1 MLGWSHRDK
10 NYTVVIKIWSID
22 CYEIFISQMTV
33 DFLLFTYFFF
43 TAKNVIGLNC
53 LYEWHAGFP
62 IRNGNCLS
70 FPSTWGHLRIFYGV
84 HVPHLF
90 VLFSVLYF
98 LLVCLR
104 PVSCVPDSVSVAGF
118 SILDCPFGFL

>member
-33 DFLLFTYFFF
+33 DFLLFTHFFF
-43 TAKNVIGLNC
+43 TAKNCIGLNC
-53 LYEWHAGFP
+53 LYEWHGGCP
-62 IRNGNCLS
+62 IRNWNCLS
-70 FPSTWGHLRIFYGV
+70 FASTWGHLRIFYGV

-98 LLVCLR
+98 FLVCLR
-104 PVSCVPDSVSVAGF
+104 PVSCVPDIVSVAGF
-118 SILDCPFGFL
+118 SILDCPFGYL